1 MGVRLESDASVASC
15 YLVHWAV
22 FQTEIKEKV
31 SWRRMWRMN
40 GGTDLIKKR
49 GLSLRDGKG
58 MLVLAMAMSDKPEV
72 NWPLSTTSS
81 EVDEGDI

>member
-1 MGVRLESDASVASC
+1 MGVRLESGASVASC
-15 YLVHWAV
+15 HLVRWAV
-22 FQTEIKEKV
+22 FQTELKEKV

-49 GLSLRDGKG
+49 GLSLRDGKS
-58 MLVLAMAMSDKPEV
+58 VLAMAISDKAEI
-72 NWPLSTTSS
+72 NWPLSTTSFS